1 MPHPSVSE
9 LLAAGDGAVDAAVA
23 AHLTECA
30 SCRRLTERSRPVAR
44 AEEIARGDDDLA
56 ELPAVDPALYLRLER
71 VPEQRGGMGRTFVA
85 RDRRLGRE
93 VAIKQPLG
101 AADVPDP
108 ILRATL
114 RARFEREARLTA
126 RLEHPAIVGVYEAG
140 RFRDGEAFY
149 AMRRV
154 QGRSLAEVI
163 AELPGLGDRLALLPN
178 LTIVAEA
185 LAYAHSRGVIHRD
198 VTPANILVGAFGETV
213 LIDWGL
219 AADASS
225 QHVGAAPADVYR
237 RGEIALTDYGV
248 GTPGYVAPEQ
258 LRGNAPDA
266 AADIFGLGATLYHL
280 LAGRPPPAAARP
292 PLAAE
297 VPPPLAALVARAMA
311 ERPSERFATVAE
323 LAAELR
329 RFHAGQLMASHRYT
343 PRELVRHYLRR
354 YRAPAVIAAIAVAVL
369 IAGGALYV
377 RGLARSRDRIERARA
392 AAEASDRAA
401 QAALRRQRGVT
412 ASQLAA
418 IPARRL
424 EAIGEGVQAVA
435 PALRAGSAPAPEA
448 WQGLVDA
455 LAAGPVGAP
464 LVGHHGAL
472 NAAAFTAD
480 GATLLTAG
488 PDRTVRLWAVPSGL
502 PRAVLASRLERPH
515 FIAVMPDGA
524 RALVCGYDALAEL
537 LPLDGRAGRGVPLPL
552 GDPQCGVTPGGEAVI
567 ASGAQAQVLAAAD
580 ATVTASATLPA
591 NATGLGVSPS
601 GLIAIGTVAGDLVLW
616 RPGAAPTVVPA
627 VHGASLRS
635 AMFLDGGARLLT
647 GGDDGRVLGWTMRG
661 DALGASA
668 VVADRPGALV
678 PGLVALADGRLAVSL
693 AGSLTRRHDRVTM
706 IVGGARA
713 VTIDDWAAAPV
724 SGQPTTPGLAG
735 MSPDGG
741 RLYDPATGRLVLRLP
756 APADIVH
763 GAVRDADNL
772 LVMSMDGAAML
783 WDLRSGGATGQLL
796 GHGGE
801 VTSLLAIDDRLWSAS
816 LDGTV
821 RAWSTTSADATAL
834 DLGAELVDAIAAP
847 DHRQLALL
855 GADGAVRVIAT
866 TGAPSPRTLAVP
878 GAGLAFAA
886 FAPDGARLLTGTSGG
901 RAQLWDAATGA
912 AGPTLAV
919 GTADLTAGAFTPD
932 GAAVVVGA
940 VDGTLTLVE
949 LATGTPRATL
959 TATSSGGL
967 LSGGD
972 PIDRLRFAPDGSL
985 VVGFASARAMILD
998 GATLA
1003 VRETRDGR
1011 PVATLPDGRLVTL
1024 AVDGRVLVD
1033 ARGGGAP
1040 QVLAGGARAVLAVA
1054 ASPDGAW
1061 VATADQAGVIRV
1073 FDLASG
1079 AAALTLTPAGLA
1091 LPTALAFVDGGRA
1104 LAIGGS
1110 AGALRIVPLEPGRAV
1125 AQACDLLRYFDR
1137 PADGACD

>member
-9 LLAAGDGAVDAAVA
+9 LLAAGDGAVDPAVA
-23 AHLTECA
+23 AHLAACA

-101 AADVPDP
+101 PADVPDP
-108 ILRATL
+108 LLRATL

-219 AADASS
+219 AADAAS
-225 QHVGAAPADVYR
+225 QHVGAPPADVYR

-280 LAGRPPPAAARP
+280 LAGRPPPTADRRP
-292 PLAAE
+292 LPAE

-323 LAAELR
+323 LAAELK
-329 RFHAGQLMASHRYT
+329 RFHTGQLMASHRYT

-354 YRAPAVIAAIAVAVL
+354 YRAPAVIAAIAAVVL

-424 EAIGEGVQAVA
+424 EAIAEGVRAVA
-435 PALRAGSAPAPEA
+435 PELRAGRAPAPEA
-448 WQGLVDA
+448 WQGLIDA

-464 LVGHHGAL
+464 LIGHHGAL
-472 NAAAFTAD
+472 NAATFTRD

-488 PDRTVRLWAVPSGL
+488 PDHTVRTWAVPSGA

-515 FIAVMPDGA
+515 SIAVMPDGA

-537 LPLDGRAGRGVPLPL
+537 LPLDGGGGRGIPLPL
-552 GDPQCGVTPGGEAVI
+552 GDPQCGVTPRGEAVI
-567 ASGAQAQVLAAAD
+567 VSGAQAQVLAAA
-580 ATVTASATLPA
+580 AAVVASVTLPA
-591 NATGLGVSPS
+591 NATALGVSPS

-616 RPGAAPTVVPA
+616 RPGASPTVVPA
-627 VHGASLRS
+627 AHRASLRT
-635 AMFLDGGARLLT
+635 ATFFDGGARLLT
-647 GGDDGRVLGWTMRG
+647 GGDDGRVLGWALRG
-661 DALGASA
+661 DAPDAAA
-668 VVADRPGALV
+668 VVADRPGALSPEV
-678 PGLVALADGRLAVSL
+678 LALGDGRLAVSVAL
-693 AGSLTRRHDRVTM
+693 SLTRRHDHETL

-713 VTIDDWAAAPV
+713 ITIDDWATVPV
-724 SGQPTTPGLAG
+724 SGRPTTPALAG

-741 RLYDPATGRLVLRLP
+741 RLYDPATGRAVLRLP

-763 GAVRDADNL
+763 AARRDADNL

-801 VTSLLAIDDRLWSAS
+801 ITSLLAIDDRLWSAS
-816 LDGTV
+816 LDGTM
-821 RAWSTTSADATAL
+821 RGWSTTSADASAL
-834 DLGAELVDAIAAP
+834 DLGTELVDAIVAP
-847 DHRQLALL
+847 DRRTLALL
-855 GADGAVRVIAT
+855 GVDGTVRVIAT
-866 TGAPSPRTLAVP
+866 TGAPRTLAVP
-878 GAGLAFAA
+878 GAALAFAA
-886 FAPDGARLLTGTSGG
+886 YAPDGARLVTGTRGG

-912 AGPTLAV
+912 AGPTLTV
-919 GTADLTAGAFTPD
+919 GGADLTAGAFTPD
-932 GAAVVVGA
+932 GTAVVVGA

-949 LATGTPRATL
+949 LATGAPRATL

-972 PIDRLRFAPDGSL
+972 PIDRLRFAADGSL
-985 VVGFASARAMILD
+985 VVGFASARAMIVD

-1003 VRETRDGR
+1003 VRGTRDGR

-1024 AVDGRVLVD
+1024 AVDGRVLID
-1033 ARGGGAP
+1033 APGGGAP
-1040 QVLAGGARAVLAVA
+1040 QVLAGGARSVLAVA
-1054 ASPDGAW
+1054 AAPDGGW
-1061 VATADQAGVIRV
+1061 VATADQAGVVRV

-1079 AAALTLTPAGLA
+1079 AVALTLTPAGIA

-1110 AGALRIVPLEPGRAV
+1110 AGALRIVPLEPSRAV
-1125 AQACDLLRYFDR
+1125 AQACALLRYFDR
-1137 PADGACD
+1137 AADTCD